1 MARTL
6 TRGGII
12 RGGNPSSGRAQPV
25 LAGKFVN
32 PGELAFVVG
41 DERIAEGNGLSGDEQ
56 VVAADRLAGP
66 FETGAE
72 QAIGLIG
79 GCVEGQDLKGAE
91 HGFNLRRQP
100 GRSLL
105 GSPIAEFCRDDDAGT
120 DLRFTNFA
128 SALRH
133 PSLRIADEVRND
145 VGVGNNQKQRE
156 RVAVAPQAS
165 QPFAA
170 GLSVRIPR
178 ALTS

>member
-72 QAIGLIG
+72 QATGLIG
-79 GCVEGQDLKGAE
+79 GCVEGKIS
-91 HGFNLRRQP
+91 RVP
-100 GRSLL
+100 S
-105 GSPIAEFCRDDDAGT
+105 T
-120 DLRFTNFA
+120 A
-128 SALRH
+128 S
-133 PSLRIADEVRND
+133 IC
-145 VGVGNNQKQRE
+145 
-156 RVAVAPQAS
+156 AVSRGDPFLAAP
-165 QPFAA
+165 
-170 GLSVRIPR
+170 
-178 ALTS
+178 